1 MTQFEYTKEMIFAE
15 FKEATAKD
23 EKSKKPSYK
32 HRIAMLKDFVD
43 LKKSNPQSLDNVDI
57 NFENLLHAW
66 SQPNPKDYFYFK
78 VFGKT
83 FAEKQIE
90 DEITDMSAYEESDK
104 NSKTLEEKVEAM
116 V

>member
-1 MTQFEYTKEMIFAE
+1 MAQFEYTEEMIYAE

-32 HRIAMLKDFVD
+32 HRVAMLKDFIS
-43 LKKSNPQSLDNVDI
+43 LKRTNPESLSNVEI
-57 NFENLLHAW
+57 NFDNLLTAW
-66 SQPNPKDYFYFK
+66 SQPNPQDYFYMK

-83 FAEKQIE
+83 LAQKQADE
-90 DEITDMSAYEESDK
+90 DFGVEGYSDEDK
-104 NSKTLEEKVEAM
+104 NAKTLEEKVEAM

>member
-1 MTQFEYTKEMIFAE
+1 MTQFEYTKEMIYAE

-66 SQPNPKDYFYFK
+66 SQPNPKDYFYMK

-83 FAEKQIE
+83 FEQKQKE
-90 DEITDMSAYEESDK
+90 DEFDVSGYSDEDK
-104 NSKTLEEKVEAM
+104 NAKTLEEKVEAM

>member
-1 MTQFEYTKEMIFAE
+1 MAQFEYTKEMIYAE

-32 HRIAMLKDFVD
+32 HRVAMLKDFIS
-43 LKKSNPQSLDNVDI
+43 LKRTNPESLSNVDI
-57 NFENLLHAW
+57 NFDNLLTAW
-66 SQPNPKDYFYFK
+66 SQPNPQDYFYMK

-83 FAEKQIE
+83 LAQKQADE
-90 DEITDMSAYEESDK
+90 DFGVEGYSDEDK
-104 NSKTLEEKVEAM
+104 NAKTLEEKVEAM

>member
-1 MTQFEYTKEMIFAE
+1 MAQFEYTKEMIYAE

-32 HRIAMLKDFVD
+32 HRVAMLKDMIA
-43 LKKSNPQSLDNVDI
+43 LKRSNPQSLDNVDI
-57 NFENLLHAW
+57 NFDNLLTAW
-66 SQPNPKDYFYFK
+66 SQPNPKDYFYMK

-83 FAEKQIE
+83 FAQKQADDDFGVE
-90 DEITDMSAYEESDK
+90 GFSDEDK
-104 NSKTLEEKVEAM
+104 NAKTLEERVEAM

>member
-1 MTQFEYTKEMIFAE
+1 MAQFEYTKEMIYAE

-32 HRIAMLKDFVD
+32 HRVAMLKDFIN
-43 LKKSNPQSLDNVDI
+43 LKRTNPESLDNVDI
-57 NFENLLHAW
+57 NFDNLLTAW
-66 SQPNPKDYFYFK
+66 SQPNPKDYFYMK

-83 FAEKQIE
+83 FEQKQKE
-90 DEITDMSAYEESDK
+90 DEFDVSGYSESDK

>member
-1 MTQFEYTKEMIFAE
+1 MQFDYTKEMIYAE

-32 HRIAMLKDFVD
+32 HRVAMLKDFIS
-43 LKKSNPQSLDNVDI
+43 LKRTNPESLSNVDI
-57 NFENLLHAW
+57 NFDNLLTAW
-66 SQPNPKDYFYFK
+66 SQPNPQDYFYMK

-83 FAEKQIE
+83 LAQKQA
-90 DEITDMSAYEESDK
+90 DEEFGVEGFSDEDK
-104 NSKTLEEKVEAM
+104 NAKTLEEKVEAM

>member
-1 MTQFEYTKEMIFAE
+1 MAQFEYTKEMIYAE

-66 SQPNPKDYFYFK
+66 SQPNPKDYFYMK

-83 FAEKQIE
+83 FEQKQKE
-90 DEITDMSAYEESDK
+90 DEFDVSGYSESDK

>member
-1 MTQFEYTKEMIFAE
+1 MAQFEYTKEMIYAE

-32 HRIAMLKDFVD
+32 HRCDMLKDMIA
-43 LKKSNPQSLDNVDI
+43 LKRSNPESLSNVDI
-57 NFENLLHAW
+57 NFDNLLTAW
-66 SQPNPKDYFYFK
+66 SQPNPQDYFYMK

-83 FAEKQIE
+83 LAQKQA
-90 DEITDMSAYEESDK
+90 DEEFGVEGFSDEDK
-104 NSKTLEEKVEAM
+104 NAKTLEEKVEAM

>member
-1 MTQFEYTKEMIFAE
+1 MAQFEYTKEMIFAE

-32 HRIAMLKDFVD
+32 HRCDMLKDFIS
-43 LKKSNPQSLDNVDI
+43 LKRTNPESLENVDI
-57 NFENLLHAW
+57 NFDNLLTAW
-66 SQPNPKDYFYFK
+66 SSPNPQDYFYMK

-83 FAEKQIE
+83 LAQKQADE
-90 DEITDMSAYEESDK
+90 DFGVEGFSDEDK
-104 NSKTLEEKVEAM
+104 NAKTLEEKVEAM